1 MTFLHFSMAELPFF
15 PRAVTYLFQNSK
27 LFQQT
32 RTTICLTGD
41 EHRPNYNLHTTSGY
55 HPTIYIYISNTHDTS
70 YCCWFHF
77 NPRCFSMLLFLIHH
91 ASHLDH
97 GRPRYGWF
105 QWYCRFFEGRRTDDD
120 ARQIKRWLKV
130 CGPSGGVKMVVPDWN
145 FHGLRKNDVVNPIR
159 S

>member
-1 MTFLHFSMAELPFF
+1 MLSHIFSKIPNFS
-15 PRAVTYLFQNSK
+15 NK
-27 LFQQT
+27 LGLRSVSLEMNIV
-32 RTTICLTGD
+32 RTIIFTLLWDIIQL
-41 EHRPNYNLHTTSGY
+41 
-55 HPTIYIYISNTHDTS
+55 YIYISNTHDKS